1 MDQELIS
8 MNVRLE
14 GEVQGVGLRD
24 FCVREANNRGLKGWV
39 RNRSDGTVEMVVAG
53 LRGDVEAYIAVCITG
68 PGGAK
73 VTAFNM
79 QPTELPTS
87 IGFTRRP
94 SL

>member
-1 MDQELIS
+1 

-53 LRGDVEAYIAVCITG
+53 RQPPKMQLDSLLQRFSVDWRSQQLELITV
-68 PGGAK
+68 AK
-73 VTAFNM
+73 SPMF
-79 QPTELPTS
+79 S
-87 IGFTRRP
+87 
-94 SL
+94 